1 MQRTEE
7 NLKPPQWGTSRMGE
21 ELPSRKQNILFGKG
35 TLRVRKGSC
44 RSKGIRANHQDLIR

>member
-1 MQRTEE
+1 MQRIEE